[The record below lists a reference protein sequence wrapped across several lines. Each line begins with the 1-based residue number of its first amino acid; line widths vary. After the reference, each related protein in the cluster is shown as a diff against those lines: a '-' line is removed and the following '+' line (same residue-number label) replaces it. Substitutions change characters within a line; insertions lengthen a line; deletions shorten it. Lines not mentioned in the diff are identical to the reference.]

1 MRPFLK
7 EAEYVIKLG
16 DEGRDRLRV
25 AYSVNYERLAEIN
38 AKHDPADSFV

>member
-38 AKHDPADSFV
+38 AKHDPADCFV